1 MKKFFRMVVALSLVG
16 GAFAFTGCTDYEDDI
31 NGLEDR
37 VSALESTVADLQSQ
51 IEAGAVITSV
61 TQTDNGITVTLS
73 NGQSYEITNGKDG
86 ANGADG
92 ADGSVVEI
100 GENGNWYIDG
110 EDTGMPAKGEK
121 GDKGDQGEPG
131 ENAPTVYY
139 EPGTEGTEE
148 GFWIKVTEEEG
159 KEPVRENTNITWLP
173 EGTLTAVWNSE
184 TQTLYIYNAEGANGE
199 PVVISSTTG
208 MVTSVDL
215 VASYYDDVP
224 VFGETFVIDT
234 DNDGEVDWGYV
245 FGSTQKDAPMLLF
258 SSIIEK
264 ENVFED
270 KGWDG
275 QTISDAITFKKDAQ
289 KQRPGSFIVRVSP
302 ANAVIT
308 PEMISFVDSKG
319 RNLDDFVTVESV
331 EKYDGLLT
339 RAATN
344 SGLWT
349 VKVSLNEYNALE
361 FYSKMLAD
369 LTKDDNG
376 DGYIDTEDNTI
387 LYAVQVNNTKESDAD
402 RYVTSSYDL
411 TLFYVYYTPESDFG
425 FIVSNAD
432 NSKNV
437 ANINNRYDGTSKS
450 LEKQDATA
458 KLAVEY
464 AWDETKSGVPAVTP
478 VWYDDPNAN
487 PAAVNTKQATDNRS
501 AMDAFPAVQKEEITI
516 SLTTNASDTKVEAPQ
531 DIRAMYVTLDK
542 KANAIESDPSEWNA
556 WNGYQYTGLNEV
568 VEGTEVTIT
577 ISPRDGQS
585 IINDYIG
592 FRVFAVNYDGTLV
605 DPDGKAFYV
614 KVGDASSDW
623 NAVATTIVPD
633 ALDHNLTP
641 VPTGVTL
648 TAPSDE
654 KSAEVK
660 VSGLNKL
667 SGADHA
673 TWVDEKG
680 ATPKFNAV
688 FKAGNDEIYSTAN
701 LASFPPKNNKDF
713 NAVTAIYTQPTVDE
727 WYELEDGKAYTGKLT
742 IYNADNFVLASITV
756 TMTKELPEAPA
767 KFSVKSEQLD
777 ANGVYNCYLVP
788 DKWTAPDATKG
799 TMDMDH
805 VFNWGEGLSSQYIIS
820 FAAAKKDGNKDVAN
834 NVPGDEDL
842 EVAKD
847 YINNATQHPTTVLY
861 NYGDISS
868 VKHYYYLL
876 GELESPDYTVT
887 VKEFPTVF
895 NCIYNDTYTWDWAT
909 IEEMAEEHGNDWA
922 KKDSKGNYVN
932 DVPSTDLVYGLD
944 YSFETPAGVEF
955 GFDQAIAG
963 VSSRDGLYNA
973 FLYEPYLKSLK
984 FEGGHVISNGNGV
997 VDEYFKVVG
1006 EQGDLSFEATKT
1018 STETNPNAE
1027 VPSTLQLTYLDMYGH
1042 KIVIELDVTV
1052 VPR

>member
-31 NGLEDR
+31 NALDDR

-61 TQTDNGITVTLS
+61 TQSDNGITVTLS

-110 EDTGMPAKGEK
+110 EDTGMPSRGEK

-139 EPGTEGTEE
+139 EPGTEDTEE

-173 EGTLTAVWNSE
+173 EGTLTAVWNPE
-184 TQTLYIYNAEGANGE
+184 TQTLYIYNAEGSNGE
-199 PVVISSTTG
+199 PVVISSSTG
-208 MVTSVDL
+208 MVTSVEL
-215 VASYYDDVP
+215 VASYTATGSYFDNGAGP
-224 VFGETFVIDT
+224 VLSFCSITE
-234 DNDGEVDWGYV
+234 
-245 FGSTQKDAPMLLF
+245 QK
-258 SSIIEK
+258 
-264 ENVFED
+264 NVFAKE
-270 KGWDG
+270 GWDG
-275 QTISDAITFKKDAQ
+275 QAISNAIEFVANAQ

-302 ANAVIT
+302 ANAVLT
-308 PEMISFVDSKG
+308 PDMISLVNSKG
-319 RNLDDFVTVESV
+319 ENLDDFVTVTNVKEYN
-331 EKYDGLLT
+331 ELLT

-349 VKVSLNEYNALE
+349 VEVALKNYNPNTFAAKQ
-361 FYSKMLAD
+361 YANGKN
-369 LTKDDNG
+369 DDKG
-376 DGYIDTEDNTI
+376 EI
-387 LYAVQVNNTKESDAD
+387 LYAVQVNNTKEGDAD
-402 RYVTSSYDL
+402 RYVTSSYDI
-411 TLFYVYYTPESDFG
+411 TLDHVDYTPVNNIW
-425 FIVSNAD
+425 FIVSNSE
-432 NSKNV
+432 NTRNV
-437 ANINNRYDGTSKS
+437 SAINNRYDGNSKS
-450 LEKQDATA
+450 LDEPVTDPNVKFAT
-458 KLAVEY
+458 EY
-464 AWDETKSGVPAVTP
+464 TWNGFYTPSTTP
-478 VWYDDPNAN
+478 VFDNTSVYC
-487 PAAVNTKQATDNRS
+487 NTKADSDDNRS
-501 AMDAFPAVQKEEITI
+501 GQDVFPAVQGEEITI
-516 SLTTNASDTKVEAPQ
+516 ALTSGKDDSKANAPK

-542 KANAIESDPSEWNA
+542 EGNAVESSPSEWNA
-556 WNGYQYTGLNEV
+556 WNSYVYTGLNTV

-577 ISPRDGQS
+577 IKPGTNQS
-585 IINDYIG
+585 IINDFIG
-592 FRVFAVNYDGTLV
+592 FRVYAVNWDGTLV

-614 KVGDASSDW
+614 KVGNPRADW

-633 ALDHNLTP
+633 AKNT
-641 VPTGVTL
+641 

-654 KSAEVK
+654 KSADAS
-660 VSGLNKL
+660 VSGLTKVT
-667 SGADHA
+667 GAAKA
-673 TWVDEKG
+673 TWLDENGK
-680 ATPKFNAV
+680 TPVFNAF
-688 FKAGNDEIYSTAN
+688 FKVGNTGNIYATNALTTFPAAN
-701 LASFPPKNNKDF
+701 KNFDK
-713 NAVTAIYTQPTVDE
+713 VTAIYTQPTVDE
-727 WYELEDGKAYTGKLT
+727 WYKLEDGKAYTGILT
-742 IYNADNFVLASITV
+742 IYDADNFVLATVTV
-756 TMTKELPEAPA
+756 TMTKELPGVP
-767 KFSVKSEQLD
+767 KNFSVKSEQLD

-788 DKWTAPDATKG
+788 DTWTAPNAKKG

-805 VFNWGEGLSSQYIIS
+805 VFNWGDGEASQYVIN
-820 FAAAKKDGNKDVAN
+820 FANAQWNANKTGYAVLPVA
-834 NVPGDEDL
+834 GTADL
-842 EVAKD
+842 SVDAD
-847 YINNATQHPTTVLY
+847 PFIDNATQHATTVLY

-868 VKHYYYLL
+868 ALHNAV
-876 GELESPDYTVT
+876 LENYGQAYVDAGYADYAVT

-984 FEGGHVISNGNGV
+984 FEVGHVISNGNGV

-1006 EQGDLSFEATKT
+1006 GQGNLSFEATKT

-1027 VPSTLQLTYLDMYGH
+1027 VPSTLQLTYKDMYGH

>member
-31 NGLEDR
+31 NALDDR

-61 TQTDNGITVTLS
+61 TQSDNGITVTLS

-100 GENGNWYIDG
+100 GEDGYWYIDG
-110 EDTGMPAKGEK
+110 VKTEYPATSEGAAGK
-121 GDKGDQGEPG
+121 D
-131 ENAPTVYY
+131 APTVYY
-139 EPGTEGTEE
+139 VPGTEGDEE
-148 GFWIKVTEEEG
+148 GFWVKVTEEEG
-159 KEPVRENTNITWLP
+159 KEPVREVTDITWLP
-173 EGTLTAVWNSE
+173 EGTLTAVWNPE
-184 TQTLYIYNAEGANGE
+184 TQTLYIYNAEGSNGE
-199 PVVISSTTG
+199 PVVISSSTG
-208 MVTSVDL
+208 MVTSVEL
-215 VASYYDDVP
+215 VASYYD
-224 VFGETFVIDT
+224 I
-234 DNDGEVDWGYV
+234 NSYGEVVDVDEDGDGKVDWSYV
-245 FGSTQKDAPMLLF
+245 LSSPVYDAPMLLF

-275 QTISDAITFKKDAQ
+275 QTISDAITFTKDAQ

-376 DGYIDTEDNTI
+376 DGYVDTEDNTI

-411 TLFYVYYTPESDFG
+411 TLAYVDYIPESDFG

-464 AWDETKSGVPAVTP
+464 AWDETKRGVPAVTP

-487 PAAVNTKQATDNRS
+487 PAAVNTKQATTDNRS
-501 AMDAFPAVQKEEITI
+501 AKDAFPAVQGEEITI
-516 SLTTNASDTKVEAPQ
+516 SLTTNTSDTKVEASE

-556 WNGYQYTGLNEV
+556 WTGYQYTGLNEV

-585 IINDYIG
+585 IINDFIG
-592 FRVFAVNYDGTLV
+592 FRVYAVNWDGTLV

-614 KVGDASSDW
+614 KVGNPRADW

-633 ALDHNLTP
+633 AKNT
-641 VPTGVTL
+641 

-654 KSAEVK
+654 KSADAS
-660 VSGLNKL
+660 VSGLTKVT
-667 SGADHA
+667 GAAKA
-673 TWVDEKG
+673 TWLDENGK
-680 ATPKFNAV
+680 APVFNAF
-688 FKAGNDEIYSTAN
+688 FKVGNTGNIYATNALTTFPAAN
-701 LASFPPKNNKDF
+701 KNFDK
-713 NAVTAIYTQPTVDE
+713 VTAIYTQPTVDK
-727 WYELEDGKAYTGKLT
+727 WYELEDGKAYTGILT
-742 IYNADNFVLASITV
+742 IYDADNFVLATVTV
-756 TMTKELPEAPA
+756 TMTKELPGVP
-767 KFSVKSEQLD
+767 KNFSVKSEQLD

-788 DKWTAPDATKG
+788 DTWTAPDATKG

-805 VFNWGEGLSSQYIIS
+805 VFNWGDGEASQYVIN
-820 FAAAKKDGNKDVAN
+820 FANAQWNANKTGYAVLPVA
-834 NVPGDEDL
+834 GTADL
-842 EVAKD
+842 SVDAD
-847 YINNATQHPTTVLY
+847 PFIDNATQHATTVLY

-868 VKHYYYLL
+868 VNHYYYLL
-876 GELESPDYTVT
+876 GALESPDYTVT

-973 FLYEPYLKSLK
+973 FLYEPYLSSLQFK
-984 FEGGHVISNGNGV
+984 EGHVISNGNGV

-1018 STETNPNAE
+1018 STETNPTAE

>member
-1 MKKFFRMVVALSLVG
+1 MKKFFRMVMALSLVG

-31 NGLEDR
+31 NALDDR

-61 TQTDNGITVTLS
+61 TQSDNGITVTLS

-100 GENGNWYIDG
+100 REDGYWYIDG
-110 EDTGMPAKGEK
+110 VKTEYPATSEGAAGK
-121 GDKGDQGEPG
+121 D
-131 ENAPTVYY
+131 APTVYY
-139 EPGTEGTEE
+139 VPGTEGDEE
-148 GFWIKVTEEEG
+148 GFWVKVTEEEG
-159 KEPVRENTNITWLP
+159 KEPVREVTDITWLP
-173 EGTLTAVWNSE
+173 EGTLTAVWNPE
-184 TQTLYIYNAEGANGE
+184 TQTLYIYNAEGSNGE

-215 VASYYDDVP
+215 VASYYDINS
-224 VFGETFVIDT
+224 FGEVVDV
-234 DNDGEVDWGYV
+234 DEDGDGKVDWSYV
-245 FGSTQKDAPMLLF
+245 LSSPVYDAPMLLF

-275 QTISDAITFKKDAQ
+275 QTISDAITFTKDAQ

-376 DGYIDTEDNTI
+376 DGYVDTEDNTI

-411 TLFYVYYTPESDFG
+411 TLAYVDYIPESDFG

-464 AWDETKSGVPAVTP
+464 AWDETKRGVPAVTP

-487 PAAVNTKQATDNRS
+487 PAAVNTKQATTDNRS
-501 AMDAFPAVQKEEITI
+501 AKDAFPAVQGEEITI
-516 SLTTNASDTKVEAPQ
+516 SLTTNTSDTKVEASE

-556 WNGYQYTGLNEV
+556 WTGYQYTGLNEV

-585 IINDYIG
+585 IINDFIG
-592 FRVFAVNYDGTLV
+592 FRVYAVNWDGTLV

-614 KVGDASSDW
+614 KVGNPRADW

-633 ALDHNLTP
+633 AKNT
-641 VPTGVTL
+641 
-648 TAPSDE
+648 TAPSAE
-654 KSAEVK
+654 KSADAS
-660 VSGLNKL
+660 VSGLTKVT
-667 SGADHA
+667 GAAKA
-673 TWVDEKG
+673 TWLDENGK
-680 ATPKFNAV
+680 TPVFNAF
-688 FKAGNDEIYSTAN
+688 FKVGNTGNIYATNARNTFPAAN
-701 LASFPPKNNKDF
+701 KNFDK
-713 NAVTAIYTQPTVDE
+713 VTAIYTQPTVDE
-727 WYELEDGKAYTGKLT
+727 WYKLEDGKAYTGILT
-742 IYNADNFVLASITV
+742 IYDADNFVLATVTV
-756 TMTKELPEAPA
+756 TMTKELPGVP
-767 KFSVKSEQLD
+767 KNFSVKSEQLD

-788 DKWTAPDATKG
+788 DTWTAPNAKKG

-805 VFNWGEGLSSQYIIS
+805 VFNWGDGEASQYVIN
-820 FAAAKKDGNKDVAN
+820 FANAQWNANKTGYAVLPVA
-834 NVPGDEDL
+834 GTADL
-842 EVAKD
+842 SVDAD
-847 YINNATQHPTTVLY
+847 PFIDNATQHATTVLY

-868 VKHYYYLL
+868 VNHYYYSL
-876 GELESPDYTVT
+876 GALESPDYTVT

-973 FLYEPYLKSLK
+973 FLYEPYLSSLQFK
-984 FEGGHVISNGNGV
+984 EGHVISNGNGV

-1006 EQGDLSFEATKT
+1006 EQGELSFEATQT
-1018 STETNPNAE
+1018 STETNPTAE
-1027 VPSTLQLTYLDMYGH
+1027 VPSTLQLTYKDMYGH

>member
-1 MKKFFRMVVALSLVG
+1 MCNKQIVVMKKFFRMVMALSLVG

-31 NGLEDR
+31 NALDDR

-61 TQTDNGITVTLS
+61 TQSDNGITVTLS

-100 GENGNWYIDG
+100 GEDGYWYIDG
-110 EDTGMPAKGEK
+110 VKTEYPATSEGAAGK
-121 GDKGDQGEPG
+121 D
-131 ENAPTVYY
+131 APTVYY
-139 EPGTEGTEE
+139 VPGTEGDEE
-148 GFWIKVTEEEG
+148 GFWVKVTEEEG
-159 KEPVRENTNITWLP
+159 KEPVREVTDITWLP
-173 EGTLTAVWNSE
+173 EGTLTAVWNPE
-184 TQTLYIYNAEGANGE
+184 TQTLYIYNAEGSNGE

-215 VASYYDDVP
+215 VASYYDINS
-224 VFGETFVIDT
+224 FGEVVDV
-234 DNDGEVDWGYV
+234 DEDGDGKVDWSYV
-245 FGSTQKDAPMLLF
+245 LSSPVYDAPMLLF

-275 QTISDAITFKKDAQ
+275 QTISDAITFTKDAQ

-376 DGYIDTEDNTI
+376 DGYVDTEDNTI

-411 TLFYVYYTPESDFG
+411 TLAYVDYIPESDFG

-464 AWDETKSGVPAVTP
+464 AWDETKRGVPAVTP

-487 PAAVNTKQATDNRS
+487 PAAVNTKQATTDNRS
-501 AMDAFPAVQKEEITI
+501 AKDAFPAVQGEEITI
-516 SLTTNASDTKVEAPQ
+516 SLTTNTSDTKVEASE

-556 WNGYQYTGLNEV
+556 WTGYQYTGLNEV

-585 IINDYIG
+585 IINDFIG
-592 FRVFAVNYDGTLV
+592 FRVYAVNWDGTLV

-614 KVGDASSDW
+614 KVGNPRADW

-633 ALDHNLTP
+633 AKNT
-641 VPTGVTL
+641 
-648 TAPSDE
+648 TAPSAE
-654 KSAEVK
+654 KSADAS
-660 VSGLNKL
+660 VSGLTKVT
-667 SGADHA
+667 GAAKA
-673 TWVDEKG
+673 TWLDENGK
-680 ATPKFNAV
+680 TPVFNAF
-688 FKAGNDEIYSTAN
+688 FKVGNTGNIYATNARNTFPAAN
-701 LASFPPKNNKDF
+701 KNFDK
-713 NAVTAIYTQPTVDE
+713 VTAIYTQPTVDE
-727 WYELEDGKAYTGKLT
+727 WYKLEDGKAYTGILT
-742 IYNADNFVLASITV
+742 IYDADNFVLATVTV
-756 TMTKELPEAPA
+756 TMTKELPGVP
-767 KFSVKSEQLD
+767 KNFSVKSEQLD

-788 DKWTAPDATKG
+788 DTWTAPNAKKG

-805 VFNWGEGLSSQYIIS
+805 VFNWGDGEASQYVIN
-820 FAAAKKDGNKDVAN
+820 FANAQWNANKTGYAVLPVA
-834 NVPGDEDL
+834 GTADL
-842 EVAKD
+842 SVDAD
-847 YINNATQHPTTVLY
+847 PFIDNATQHATTVLY

-868 VKHYYYLL
+868 VNHYYYSL
-876 GELESPDYTVT
+876 GALESPDYTVT

-973 FLYEPYLKSLK
+973 FLYEPYLSSLQFK
-984 FEGGHVISNGNGV
+984 EGHVISNGNGV

-1006 EQGDLSFEATKT
+1006 EQGELSFEATQT
-1018 STETNPNAE
+1018 STETNPTAE
-1027 VPSTLQLTYLDMYGH
+1027 VPSTLQLTYKDMYGH

>member
-1 MKKFFRMVVALSLVG
+1 MALSLVG

-31 NGLEDR
+31 KALDDR

-61 TQTDNGITVTLS
+61 TQSDNGITVTLS

-215 VASYYDDVP
+215 VASYYDINS
-224 VFGETFVIDT
+224 FGEVVDVDV
-234 DNDGEVDWGYV
+234 DNDGKVDWSYV
-245 FGSTQKDAPMLLF
+245 LSSPVYDAPMLLF

-275 QTISDAITFKKDAQ
+275 QTISDAITFTKDAQ

-369 LTKDDNG
+369 LKKDDNG

-411 TLFYVYYTPESDFG
+411 TLAYVDYIPESDFG

-464 AWDETKSGVPAVTP
+464 AWDETKRGVPAVTP

-487 PAAVNTKQATDNRS
+487 PAVVNTKRATTDNRS
-501 AMDAFPAVQKEEITI
+501 AKDAFPAVQGEEITI
-516 SLTTNASDTKVEAPQ
+516 SLTTNTSDTKVEASE

-777 ANGVYNCYLVP
+777 ANNVYNCYLVP
-788 DKWTAPDATKG
+788 NTWKAPDATLG

-868 VKHYYYLL
+868 VNHYYYLL
-876 GELESPDYTVT
+876 GALESPDYTVT

-909 IEEMAEEHGNDWA
+909 SEEMAKEHGGSWNA
-922 KKDSKGNYVN
+922 VKGVYPEL
-932 DVPSTDLVYGLD
+932 PSTDLVYGLD
-944 YSFETPAGVEF
+944 YSFKTPAGVEF

-963 VSSRDGLYNA
+963 VSSRDGLYSA
-973 FLYEPYLKSLK
+973 FLYEPYLNSLQFK
-984 FEGGHVISNGNGV
+984 EGHVISNGNGV

-1006 EQGDLSFEATKT
+1006 GQGDLSFEATKT

>member
-1 MKKFFRMVVALSLVG
+1 MKKFFRMVMALSLVG

-31 NGLEDR
+31 NALDDR

-61 TQTDNGITVTLS
+61 TQSDNGITVTLS

-100 GENGNWYIDG
+100 GEDGYWYIDG
-110 EDTGMPAKGEK
+110 VKTEYPATSEGAAGK
-121 GDKGDQGEPG
+121 D
-131 ENAPTVYY
+131 APTVYY
-139 EPGTEGTEE
+139 VPGTEGDEE
-148 GFWIKVTEEEG
+148 GFWVKVTEEEG
-159 KEPVRENTNITWLP
+159 KEPVREVTDITWLP
-173 EGTLTAVWNSE
+173 EGTLTAVWNPE
-184 TQTLYIYNAEGANGE
+184 TQTLYIYNAEGSNGE

-215 VASYYDDVP
+215 VASYYDINS
-224 VFGETFVIDT
+224 FGEVVDV
-234 DNDGEVDWGYV
+234 DEDGDGKVDWSYV
-245 FGSTQKDAPMLLF
+245 LSSPVYDAPMLLF

-275 QTISDAITFKKDAQ
+275 QTISDAITFTKDAQ

-376 DGYIDTEDNTI
+376 DGYVDTEDNTI

-411 TLFYVYYTPESDFG
+411 TLAYVDYIPESDFG

-464 AWDETKSGVPAVTP
+464 AWDETKRGVPAVTP

-487 PAAVNTKQATDNRS
+487 PAAVNTKQATTDNRS
-501 AMDAFPAVQKEEITI
+501 AKDAFPAVQGEEITI
-516 SLTTNASDTKVEAPQ
+516 SLTTNTSDTKVEASE

-556 WNGYQYTGLNEV
+556 WTGYQYTGLNEV

-585 IINDYIG
+585 IINDFIG
-592 FRVFAVNYDGTLV
+592 FRVYAVNWDGTLV

-614 KVGDASSDW
+614 KVGNPRADW

-633 ALDHNLTP
+633 AKNT
-641 VPTGVTL
+641 
-648 TAPSDE
+648 TAPSAE
-654 KSAEVK
+654 KSADAS
-660 VSGLNKL
+660 VSGLTKVT
-667 SGADHA
+667 GAAKA
-673 TWVDEKG
+673 TWLDENGK
-680 ATPKFNAV
+680 TPVFNAF
-688 FKAGNDEIYSTAN
+688 FKVGNTGNIYATNARNTFPAAN
-701 LASFPPKNNKDF
+701 KNFDK
-713 NAVTAIYTQPTVDE
+713 VTAIYTQPTVDE
-727 WYELEDGKAYTGKLT
+727 WYKLEDGKAYTGILT
-742 IYNADNFVLASITV
+742 IYDADNFVLATVTV
-756 TMTKELPEAPA
+756 TMTKELPGVP
-767 KFSVKSEQLD
+767 KNFSVKSEQLD

-788 DKWTAPDATKG
+788 DTWTAPNAKKG

-805 VFNWGEGLSSQYIIS
+805 VFNWGDGEASQYVIN
-820 FAAAKKDGNKDVAN
+820 FANAQWNANKTGYAVLPVA
-834 NVPGDEDL
+834 GTADL
-842 EVAKD
+842 SVDAD
-847 YINNATQHPTTVLY
+847 PFIDNATQHATTVLY

-868 VKHYYYLL
+868 VNHYYYSL
-876 GELESPDYTVT
+876 GALESPDYTVT

-973 FLYEPYLKSLK
+973 FLYEPYLSSLQFK
-984 FEGGHVISNGNGV
+984 EGHVISNGNGV

-1006 EQGDLSFEATKT
+1006 EQGELSFEATQT
-1018 STETNPNAE
+1018 STETNPTAE
-1027 VPSTLQLTYLDMYGH
+1027 VPSTLQLTYKDMYGH

>member
-1 MKKFFRMVVALSLVG
+1 MKKFFRMVMALSLVG

-31 NGLEDR
+31 NALDDR

-61 TQTDNGITVTLS
+61 TQSDNGITVTLS

-100 GENGNWYIDG
+100 GEDGYWYIDG
-110 EDTGMPAKGEK
+110 VKTEYPATSEGAAGK
-121 GDKGDQGEPG
+121 D
-131 ENAPTVYY
+131 APTVYY
-139 EPGTEGTEE
+139 VPGTEGDEE
-148 GFWIKVTEEEG
+148 GFWVKVTEEEG
-159 KEPVRENTNITWLP
+159 KEPVREVTDITWLP
-173 EGTLTAVWNSE
+173 EGTLTAVWNPE
-184 TQTLYIYNAEGANGE
+184 TQTLYIYNAEGSNGE

-215 VASYYDDVP
+215 VASYYDINS
-224 VFGETFVIDT
+224 FGEVVDV
-234 DNDGEVDWGYV
+234 DEDGDGKVDWSYV
-245 FGSTQKDAPMLLF
+245 LSSPVYDAPMLLF

-275 QTISDAITFKKDAQ
+275 QTISDAITFTKDAQ

-376 DGYIDTEDNTI
+376 DGYVDTEDNTI

-411 TLFYVYYTPESDFG
+411 TLAYVDYIPESDFG

-464 AWDETKSGVPAVTP
+464 AWDETKRGVPAVTP

-487 PAAVNTKQATDNRS
+487 PAAVNTKQATTDNRS
-501 AMDAFPAVQKEEITI
+501 AKDAFPAVQGEEITI
-516 SLTTNASDTKVEAPQ
+516 SLTTNTSDTKVEASE

-556 WNGYQYTGLNEV
+556 WTGYQYTGLNEV

-585 IINDYIG
+585 IINDFIG
-592 FRVFAVNYDGTLV
+592 FRVYAVNWDGTLV

-614 KVGDASSDW
+614 KVGNPRADW

-633 ALDHNLTP
+633 AKNT
-641 VPTGVTL
+641 
-648 TAPSDE
+648 TAPSAE
-654 KSAEVK
+654 KSADAS
-660 VSGLNKL
+660 VSGLTKVT
-667 SGADHA
+667 GAAKA
-673 TWVDEKG
+673 TWLDENGK
-680 ATPKFNAV
+680 TPVFNAF
-688 FKAGNDEIYSTAN
+688 FKVGNTGNIYATNARNTFPAAN
-701 LASFPPKNNKDF
+701 KNFDK
-713 NAVTAIYTQPTVDE
+713 VTAIYTQPTVDE
-727 WYELEDGKAYTGKLT
+727 WYKLEDGKAYTGILT
-742 IYNADNFVLASITV
+742 IYDADNFVLATVTV
-756 TMTKELPEAPA
+756 TMTKELPGVP
-767 KFSVKSEQLD
+767 KNFSVKSEQLD

-788 DKWTAPDATKG
+788 DTWTAPNAKKG

-805 VFNWGEGLSSQYIIS
+805 VFNWGDGEASQYVIN
-820 FAAAKKDGNKDVAN
+820 FANAQWNANKTGYAVLPVA
-834 NVPGDEDL
+834 GTADL
-842 EVAKD
+842 SVDAD
-847 YINNATQHPTTVLY
+847 PFIDNATQHATTVLY

-868 VKHYYYLL
+868 VNHYYYLL
-876 GELESPDYTVT
+876 GALESPDYTVT

-984 FEGGHVISNGNGV
+984 FEGGHVISKGNGV

-1018 STETNPNAE
+1018 STETNPTAE

>member
-1 MKKFFRMVVALSLVG
+1 MKKFFRMVMALSLVG

-31 NGLEDR
+31 NALDDR

-61 TQTDNGITVTLS
+61 TQSDNGITVTLS

-100 GENGNWYIDG
+100 GEDGYWYIDG
-110 EDTGMPAKGEK
+110 VKTEYPATSEGAAGK
-121 GDKGDQGEPG
+121 D
-131 ENAPTVYY
+131 APTVYY
-139 EPGTEGTEE
+139 VPGTEGDEE
-148 GFWIKVTEEEG
+148 GFWVKVTEEEG
-159 KEPVRENTNITWLP
+159 KEPVREVTDITWLP
-173 EGTLTAVWNSE
+173 EGTLTAVWNPE
-184 TQTLYIYNAEGANGE
+184 TQTLYIYNAEGSNGE
-199 PVVISSTTG
+199 PVVISSSTG
-208 MVTSVDL
+208 MVTSVEL
-215 VASYYDDVP
+215 VASYYD
-224 VFGETFVIDT
+224 I
-234 DNDGEVDWGYV
+234 NSYGEVVDVDEDGDGKVDWSYV
-245 FGSTQKDAPMLLF
+245 LSSPVYDAPMLLF

-275 QTISDAITFKKDAQ
+275 QTISDAITFTKDAQ

-376 DGYIDTEDNTI
+376 DGYVDTEDNTI

-411 TLFYVYYTPESDFG
+411 TLAYVDYIPESDFG

-464 AWDETKSGVPAVTP
+464 AWDETKRGVPAVTP

-487 PAAVNTKQATDNRS
+487 PAAVNTKQATTDNRS
-501 AMDAFPAVQKEEITI
+501 AKDAFPAVQGEEITI
-516 SLTTNASDTKVEAPQ
+516 SLTTNTSDTKVEASE

-556 WNGYQYTGLNEV
+556 WTGYQYTGLNEV

-585 IINDYIG
+585 IINDFIG
-592 FRVFAVNYDGTLV
+592 FRVYAVNWDGTLV

-614 KVGDASSDW
+614 KVGNPRADW

-633 ALDHNLTP
+633 AKNT
-641 VPTGVTL
+641 

-654 KSAEVK
+654 KSADAS
-660 VSGLNKL
+660 VSGLTKVT
-667 SGADHA
+667 GAAKA
-673 TWVDEKG
+673 TWLDENGK
-680 ATPKFNAV
+680 APVFNAF
-688 FKAGNDEIYSTAN
+688 FKVGNTGNIYATNALTTFPAAN
-701 LASFPPKNNKDF
+701 KNFDK
-713 NAVTAIYTQPTVDE
+713 VTAIYTQPTVDK
-727 WYELEDGKAYTGKLT
+727 WYELEDGKAYTGILT
-742 IYNADNFVLASITV
+742 IYDADNFVLATVTV
-756 TMTKELPEAPA
+756 TMTKELPGVP
-767 KFSVKSEQLD
+767 KNFSVKSEQLD

-788 DKWTAPDATKG
+788 DTWTAPDATKG

-805 VFNWGEGLSSQYIIS
+805 VFNWGDGEASQYVIN
-820 FAAAKKDGNKDVAN
+820 FANAQWNANKTGYAVLPVA
-834 NVPGDEDL
+834 GTADL
-842 EVAKD
+842 SVDAD
-847 YINNATQHPTTVLY
+847 PFIDNATQHATTVLY

-868 VKHYYYLL
+868 VNHYYYLL
-876 GELESPDYTVT
+876 GALESPDYTVT

-973 FLYEPYLKSLK
+973 FLYEPYLSSLQFK
-984 FEGGHVISNGNGV
+984 EGHVISNGNGV

-1018 STETNPNAE
+1018 STETNPTAE

>member
-1 MKKFFRMVVALSLVG
+1 MKKFFRMVMALSLVG

-31 NGLEDR
+31 NALDDR

-61 TQTDNGITVTLS
+61 TQSDNGITVTLS

-100 GENGNWYIDG
+100 GEDGYWYIDG
-110 EDTGMPAKGEK
+110 VKTEYPATSEGAAGK
-121 GDKGDQGEPG
+121 D
-131 ENAPTVYY
+131 APTVYY
-139 EPGTEGTEE
+139 VPGTEGDEE
-148 GFWIKVTEEEG
+148 GFWVKVTEEEG
-159 KEPVRENTNITWLP
+159 KEPVREVTDITWLP
-173 EGTLTAVWNSE
+173 EGTLTAVWNPE
-184 TQTLYIYNAEGANGE
+184 TQTLYIYNAEGSNGE

-215 VASYYDDVP
+215 VASYYDINS
-224 VFGETFVIDT
+224 FGEVVDV
-234 DNDGEVDWGYV
+234 DEDGDGKVDWSYV
-245 FGSTQKDAPMLLF
+245 LSSPVYDAPMLLF

-275 QTISDAITFKKDAQ
+275 QTISDAITFTKDAQ

-376 DGYIDTEDNTI
+376 DGYVDTEDNTI

-411 TLFYVYYTPESDFG
+411 TLAYVDYIPESDFG

-464 AWDETKSGVPAVTP
+464 AWDETKRGVPAVTP

-487 PAAVNTKQATDNRS
+487 PAAVNTKQATTDNRS
-501 AMDAFPAVQKEEITI
+501 AKDAFPAVQGEEITI
-516 SLTTNASDTKVEAPQ
+516 SLTTNTSDTKVEASE

-556 WNGYQYTGLNEV
+556 WTGYQYTGLNEV

-585 IINDYIG
+585 IINDFIG
-592 FRVFAVNYDGTLV
+592 FRVYAVNWDGTLV

-614 KVGDASSDW
+614 KVGNPRADW

-633 ALDHNLTP
+633 AKNT
-641 VPTGVTL
+641 
-648 TAPSDE
+648 TAPSAE
-654 KSAEVK
+654 KSADAS
-660 VSGLNKL
+660 VSGLTKVT
-667 SGADHA
+667 GAAKA
-673 TWVDEKG
+673 TWLDENGK
-680 ATPKFNAV
+680 TPVFNAF
-688 FKAGNDEIYSTAN
+688 FKVGNTGNIYATNARNTFPAAN
-701 LASFPPKNNKDF
+701 KNFDK
-713 NAVTAIYTQPTVDE
+713 VTAIYTQPTVDE
-727 WYELEDGKAYTGKLT
+727 WYKLEDGKAYTGILT
-742 IYNADNFVLASITV
+742 IYDADNFVLATVTV
-756 TMTKELPEAPA
+756 TMTKELPGVP
-767 KFSVKSEQLD
+767 KNFSVKSEQLD

-788 DKWTAPDATKG
+788 DTWTAPNAKKG

-805 VFNWGEGLSSQYIIS
+805 VFNWGDGEASQYVIN
-820 FAAAKKDGNKDVAN
+820 FANAQWNANKTGYAVLPVA
-834 NVPGDEDL
+834 GTADL
-842 EVAKD
+842 SVDAD
-847 YINNATQHPTTVLY
+847 PFIDNATQHATTVLY

-868 VKHYYYLL
+868 VNHYYYLL
-876 GELESPDYTVT
+876 GALESPDYTVT

-973 FLYEPYLKSLK
+973 FLYKPYLSSLQFK
-984 FEGGHVISNGNGV
+984 EGHVISNGNGV

-1006 EQGDLSFEATKT
+1006 GQGNLSFEATQT
-1018 STETNPNAE
+1018 STETNPTAE
-1027 VPSTLQLTYLDMYGH
+1027 VPSTLQLTYKDMYGH

>member
-1 MKKFFRMVVALSLVG
+1 MCNKQIVVMKKFFRMVMALSLVG

-31 NGLEDR
+31 NALDDR

-61 TQTDNGITVTLS
+61 TQSDNGITVTLS

-100 GENGNWYIDG
+100 GEDGYWYIDG
-110 EDTGMPAKGEK
+110 VKTEYPATSEGAAGK
-121 GDKGDQGEPG
+121 D
-131 ENAPTVYY
+131 APTVYY
-139 EPGTEGTEE
+139 VPGTEGDEE
-148 GFWIKVTEEEG
+148 GFWVKVTEEEG
-159 KEPVRENTNITWLP
+159 KEPVREVTDITWLP
-173 EGTLTAVWNSE
+173 EGTLTAVWNPE
-184 TQTLYIYNAEGANGE
+184 TQTLYIYNAEGSNGE
-199 PVVISSTTG
+199 PVVISSSTG
-208 MVTSVDL
+208 MVTSVEL
-215 VASYYDDVP
+215 VASYYD
-224 VFGETFVIDT
+224 I
-234 DNDGEVDWGYV
+234 NSYGEVVDVDEDGDGKVDWSYV
-245 FGSTQKDAPMLLF
+245 LSSPVYDAPMLLF

-275 QTISDAITFKKDAQ
+275 QTISDAITFTKDAQ

-376 DGYIDTEDNTI
+376 DGYVDTEDNTI

-411 TLFYVYYTPESDFG
+411 TLAYVDYIPESDFG

-464 AWDETKSGVPAVTP
+464 AWDETKRGVPAVTP

-487 PAAVNTKQATDNRS
+487 PAAVNTKQATTDNRS
-501 AMDAFPAVQKEEITI
+501 AKDAFPAVQGEEITI
-516 SLTTNASDTKVEAPQ
+516 SLTTNTSDTKVEASE

-556 WNGYQYTGLNEV
+556 WTGYQYTGLNEV

-585 IINDYIG
+585 IINDFIG
-592 FRVFAVNYDGTLV
+592 FRVYAVNWDGTLV

-614 KVGDASSDW
+614 KVGNPRADW

-633 ALDHNLTP
+633 AKNT
-641 VPTGVTL
+641 

-654 KSAEVK
+654 KSADAS
-660 VSGLNKL
+660 VSGLTKVT
-667 SGADHA
+667 GAAKA
-673 TWVDEKG
+673 TWLDENGK
-680 ATPKFNAV
+680 APVFNAF
-688 FKAGNDEIYSTAN
+688 FKVGNTGNIYATNALTTFPAAN
-701 LASFPPKNNKDF
+701 KNFDK
-713 NAVTAIYTQPTVDE
+713 VTAIYTQPTVDK
-727 WYELEDGKAYTGKLT
+727 WYELEDGKAYTGILT
-742 IYNADNFVLASITV
+742 IYDADNFVLATVTV
-756 TMTKELPEAPA
+756 TMTKELPGVP
-767 KFSVKSEQLD
+767 KNFSVKSEQLD

-788 DKWTAPDATKG
+788 DTWTAPDATKG

-805 VFNWGEGLSSQYIIS
+805 VFNWGDGEASQYVIN
-820 FAAAKKDGNKDVAN
+820 FANAQWNANKTGYAVLPVA
-834 NVPGDEDL
+834 GTADL
-842 EVAKD
+842 SVDAD
-847 YINNATQHPTTVLY
+847 PFIDNATQHATTVLY

-868 VKHYYYLL
+868 VNHYYYLL
-876 GELESPDYTVT
+876 GALESPDYTVT

-973 FLYEPYLKSLK
+973 FLYEPYLSSLQFK
-984 FEGGHVISNGNGV
+984 EGHVISNGNGV

-1018 STETNPNAE
+1018 STETNPTAE

>member
-1 MKKFFRMVVALSLVG
+1 MCNKQIVVMKKFFRMVMALSLVG

-31 NGLEDR
+31 NALDDR

-61 TQTDNGITVTLS
+61 TQSDNGITVTLS

-100 GENGNWYIDG
+100 GEDGYWYIDG
-110 EDTGMPAKGEK
+110 VKTEYPATSEGAAGK
-121 GDKGDQGEPG
+121 D
-131 ENAPTVYY
+131 APTVYY
-139 EPGTEGTEE
+139 VPGTEGDEE
-148 GFWIKVTEEEG
+148 GFWVKVTEEEG
-159 KEPVRENTNITWLP
+159 KEPVREVTDITWLP

-215 VASYYDDVP
+215 VASYYDINS
-224 VFGETFVIDT
+224 FGEVVDV
-234 DNDGEVDWGYV
+234 DEDGDGKVDWSYV
-245 FGSTQKDAPMLLF
+245 LSSPVYDAPMLLF

-275 QTISDAITFKKDAQ
+275 QTISDAITFTKDAQ

-376 DGYIDTEDNTI
+376 DGYVDTEDNTI

-411 TLFYVYYTPESDFG
+411 TLAYVDYIPESDFG

-464 AWDETKSGVPAVTP
+464 AWDETKRGVPAVTP

-487 PAAVNTKQATDNRS
+487 PAAVNTKQATTDNRS
-501 AMDAFPAVQKEEITI
+501 AKDAFPAVQGEEITI
-516 SLTTNASDTKVEAPQ
+516 SLTTNTSDTKVEASE

-556 WNGYQYTGLNEV
+556 WTGYQYTGLNEV

-585 IINDYIG
+585 IINDFIG
-592 FRVFAVNYDGTLV
+592 FRVYAVNWDGTLV

-614 KVGDASSDW
+614 KVGNPRADW

-633 ALDHNLTP
+633 AKNT
-641 VPTGVTL
+641 

-654 KSAEVK
+654 KSADAS
-660 VSGLNKL
+660 VSGLTKVT
-667 SGADHA
+667 GAARA
-673 TWVDEKG
+673 TWLDENGKV
-680 ATPKFNAV
+680 PVFNAF
-688 FKAGNDEIYSTAN
+688 FKVGNTGNIYATNALTA
-701 LASFPPKNNKDF
+701 FPAANKNFDK
-713 NAVTAIYTQPTVDE
+713 VTAIYTQPTVDE
-727 WYELEDGKAYTGKLT
+727 WYKLEDGKAYTGILT
-742 IYNADNFVLASITV
+742 IYDADNFVLATVTV
-756 TMTKELPEAPA
+756 TMTKELPGVP
-767 KFSVKSEQLD
+767 KNFSVKSEQLD

-788 DKWTAPDATKG
+788 DTWTAPDATKG

-805 VFNWGEGLSSQYIIS
+805 VFNWGDGEASQYVIN
-820 FAAAKKDGNKDVAN
+820 FANAQWNANKTGYAVLPVA
-834 NVPGDEDL
+834 GTADL
-842 EVAKD
+842 SVDAD
-847 YINNATQHPTTVLY
+847 PFIDNATQHATTVLY

-868 VKHYYYLL
+868 VNHYYYLL
-876 GELESPDYTVT
+876 GALESPDYAVT

-973 FLYEPYLKSLK
+973 FLYEPYLSSLQFK
-984 FEGGHVISNGNGV
+984 EGHVISNGNGV

-1018 STETNPNAE
+1018 STETNPTAE